1 MLRRIQIRNFAIV
14 DAVEIGF
21 EPGMTALTGETG
33 AGKSILLDA
42 LGTCLGDRA
51 DNSAL
56 PTHAE
61 RAEIHVTFD
70 LDDARQAR
78 EWLREQDLDA
88 DDECILRRVLQRN
101 GRSQGYINGRP
112 VPLQH
117 LEALGNRLLGVHG
130 QHAHQS
136 LRRRD
141 VQREI
146 LDGFGGHAAALV
158 RVGELY
164 QAHRRLRTEIQRLQ
178 NGAGRND
185 GQMELLRYQID
196 ELSEVNPSAHEL
208 EELNLEHR
216 RLASAE
222 ETITICQAALAVL
235 YEDEQAVQSVL
246 GGTIRQLAERTDLD
260 PAIATAYEL
269 LNDAL
274 VQVSEGCDAL
284 RHFTA
289 SLEVDPERLR
299 EVERRLGQ
307 ITDLAR
313 KHRVRPEELSE
324 RLQLL
329 RSELDEQE
337 LAGERL
343 AELTKRLT
351 QVENDYR
358 AAAAELGCARQQ
370 AAAIL
375 QERVTSLIRELGMPD
390 GELGIRVNPAAKATL
405 SPHGLDDVCFEVRTG
420 PDQRFGPINKVPSG
434 GEISRIGLALEVAT
448 ARTTRIPTLI
458 FDEADSGIGGA
469 IAEVVG
475 RKLRELGAHHQ
486 VLCVTHLPQVAAQA
500 HHQLRVSKK
509 TVSGRVRAGV
519 ERLNEAGR
527 TQEIA
532 RMLGGLEITEN
543 TVNHAREMLQRVD

>member
-1 MLRRIQIRNFAIV
+1 MLRRIHIRNFAIV
-14 DAVEIGF
+14 DTVEISF

-51 DNSAL
+51 DSLAL

-70 LDDARQAR
+70 LDDAWQAR

-88 DDECILRRVLQRN
+88 DGECILRRVLQRN
-101 GRSQGYINGRP
+101 GRSQSYINGRP
-112 VPLQH
+112 VPLQY
-117 LEALGNRLLGVHG
+117 LEALGNRLIGVHG

-141 VQREI
+141 IQREI
-146 LDGFGGHAAALV
+146 LDTFGSHTAVLV

-164 QAHRRLRTEIQRLQ
+164 DEYRRLHTEIQRLQ
-178 NGAGRND
+178 NGHERND
-185 GQMELLRYQID
+185 GQMELLHYQVD
-196 ELSEVNPSAHEL
+196 ELIELNPRADEL

-222 ETITICQAALAVL
+222 EIIAACHTVIATL

-269 LNDAL
+269 FNEAL
-274 VQVSEGCDAL
+274 VQISEGCETL

-289 SLEVDPERLR
+289 GLEMDPDRLQ

-324 RLQLL
+324 RLQML
-329 RSELDEQE
+329 RSELNEQK

-343 AELTKRLT
+343 IELTKRLA
-351 QVENDYR
+351 QIADDYR
-358 AAAAELGCARQQ
+358 AVAAELSYARRQ
-370 AAAIL
+370 AAAVL
-375 QERVTSLIRELGMPD
+375 AERVTFLIRELGMPD
-390 GELGIRVNPAAKATL
+390 GEIKIQINPTEKAAVGL
-405 SPHGLDDVCFEVRTG
+405 HGLDEVCFEVRTG
-420 PDQRFGPINKVPSG
+420 PDQRFGPINKVASG

-448 ARTTRIPTLI
+448 ARTTCIPTLI

-469 IAEVVG
+469 VAEVVG
-475 RKLRELGAHHQ
+475 RKLRQLGSHHQ

-500 HHQLRVSKK
+500 HQQLRVSKK
-509 TVSGRVRAGV
+509 AISGRIRTGV
-519 ERLNEAGR
+519 ERLNEISR

>member
-1 MLRRIQIRNFAIV
+1 MLRRIHIRNFAII
-14 DAVEIGF
+14 DAVEIAF
-21 EPGMTALTGETG
+21 ESGMTALTGETG

-51 DNSAL
+51 DSSAL

-70 LDDARQAR
+70 LDDAWQAR
-78 EWLREQDLDA
+78 EWLRQQDLDDA
-88 DDECILRRVLQRN
+88 GEECILRRVLQRN
-101 GRSQGYINGRP
+101 GRSQSYINGRP

-117 LEALGNRLLGVHG
+117 LEALGNRLIGVHG

-141 VQREI
+141 IQREI
-146 LDGFGGHAAALV
+146 LDAFGGHTTALV

-164 QAHRRLRTEIQRLQ
+164 REHHRLRTEIQRLQ
-178 NGAGRND
+178 NGQERHD
-185 GQMELLRYQID
+185 GQTELLRYQVN
-196 ELSEVNPSAHEL
+196 ELMSLNPSTNEL

-222 ETITICQAALAVL
+222 EIIATCQSVIAML

-246 GGTIRQLAERTDLD
+246 GGSIRQLAGRTDLD

-269 LNDAL
+269 FNDAL
-274 VQVSEGCDAL
+274 VQISEGCETL

-289 SLEVDPERLR
+289 GLEVDPGRLQQ
-299 EVERRLGQ
+299 VEERLGQ

-324 RLQLL
+324 RLETL
-329 RSELDEQE
+329 RSELNEWE

-343 AELTKRLT
+343 IELTSRLA
-351 QVENDYR
+351 QVEGDYR
-358 AAAAELGCARQQ
+358 AAAAKLSHARQE
-370 AAAIL
+370 AAIVL
-375 QERVTSLIRELGMPD
+375 QERVTSLIRELGIPD
-390 GELGIRVNPAAKATL
+390 GELKIQVNPAEKAV

-420 PDQRFGPINKVPSG
+420 PDQQFGPINKIASG
-434 GEISRIGLALEVAT
+434 GELSRIGLALEVAT

-469 IAEVVG
+469 VAEVVG
-475 RKLRELGAHHQ
+475 RKLRQLGSHHQ

-509 TVSGRVRAGV
+509 TISGRVQTDV
-519 ERLNEAGR
+519 ERLNDVSR

-532 RMLGGLEITEN
+532 RMLGGLEITEH